1 MWVVSY
7 EKKTGLP
14 IGKRGKNND
23 KKSRGACT
31 CTSHEAMIETS
42 CFFPLFSGT
51 EKNENLWAL
60 GESRSLK
67 ERRLIFFFLPFLW
80 EIWFPR
86 RGVGLVASF
95 GSIFDRLRGNTQLA
109 YGQEG
114 LHKQTAY
121 TAVAGERCGSS
132 ARYQGFQAFICCA
145 KTLCLETI

>member
-67 ERRLIFFFLPFLW
+67 ERRLIFFLPPFSVGNMVSKK
-80 EIWFPR
+80 R
-86 RGVGLVASF
+86 RWAS
-95 GSIFDRLRGNTQLA
+95 SKLRQHL
-109 YGQEG
+109 
-114 LHKQTAY
+114 
-121 TAVAGERCGSS
+121 
-132 ARYQGFQAFICCA
+132 
-145 KTLCLETI
+145 